1 MDYSTYPILHDP
13 QNPQNRM
20 LSNIIRGWMTMQ
32 EKSFTSYA
40 VAKVAVLL
48 QIPVQCSYW
57 P

>member
-1 MDYSTYPILHDP
+1 
-13 QNPQNRM
+13 M

-40 VAKVAVLL
+40 VAKVAVLS
-48 QIPVQCSYW
+48 QTPVKHFYW